1 MTNNFSDNES
11 EDKDNKRPVDTG
23 LFCLVMAARFHD
35 LPADPEG
42 LNHRFGPS
50 EGVMGEEDMLRAA
63 KALGLKAK
71 ATNRKI
77 ADLASAPL
85 PGMAQ
90 LKDGAWVVVGRA
102 DEANVLF
109 QDPRRKGV
117 IKAPLEDFQEAW
129 SGRIILLGRRGFA
142 GGAMRKFNI
151 SWFIPAMLKYKH
163 LFRDVLL
170 ASFFLQLFGLVTPLF
185 FQVILDKVLV
195 HKAMSTLNVLA
206 IGLLAITIFE
216 VVLGGLRTWLVT
228 HTTSRVDVMLGAQLF
243 SHLVALPLAYFEAR
257 RVGDIVARVRELEN
271 IRRFLTGSALTVV
284 MDLFFTI
291 VFFVVMFFY
300 SAKLTLI
307 VLAITPF
314 YVLLALVVTPV
325 LQTRLNEKFKRGAE
339 SQAFLVEAIN
349 GIQALK
355 SMAVEPRSMRRW
367 EDMLAG
373 YVKAGFSSDNLNN
386 IASQATN
393 FLSKLTM
400 ILILW
405 VGAQSVIDGNLSVGQ
420 LIAFN
425 MMSGRTTGP
434 ILRLSR
440 LWQDF
445 QQAGISL
452 KRLGDILNVPTEPGY
467 NPNHSSLPEIRGKVV
482 FEQIRFRYRP
492 DGQYILQDV
501 DLTIPAGQII
511 GVVGRSGSGKSTLAK
526 LLQRLYAAEQG
537 RVLVDGQDLSLVD
550 VAWLRRQ
557 VGVVQQE
564 SMLFNMSVRENIAL
578 ADPGAGMDQIIKAAQ
593 LAGAH
598 DFVSELPEGY
608 DTMVGE
614 RGATLS
620 GGQKQRLAIART
632 LLTNPRLL
640 IFDEATSA
648 LDYESEDI
656 LQRNMRDICNGR
668 TVMIIAHRL
677 STVRGCDR
685 IVVIDKGQIVEDG
698 AHQELVTAK
707 GYYAKLWN
715 YQSADP
721 QTVVGEA

>member
-1 MTNNFSDNES
+1 MTDNFSEKES
-11 EDKDNKRPVDTG
+11 EEKNKPLDTG
-23 LFCLVMAARFHD
+23 LICLVLAARFHD
-35 LPADPEG
+35 LPADPDG
-42 LNHRFGPS
+42 LKHRFGPS
-50 EGVMGEEDMLRAA
+50 EGLMSEEDMLRAA

-71 ATNRKI
+71 AVDRKI
-77 ADLASAPL
+77 NDLGKMPL
-85 PGMAQ
+85 PALAQ

-102 DEANVLF
+102 DEANVLL
-109 QDPRRKGV
+109 QDPRRQGV
-117 IKAPLEDFQEAW
+117 VKAPLDEFNNAW
-129 SGRIILLGRRGFA
+129 SGRTVLLRSKGFA
-142 GGAMRKFNI
+142 GGAVRKFNI

-170 ASFFLQLFGLVTPLF
+170 ASFFLQLFGLITPLF

-206 IGLLAITIFE
+206 IGLLAMTVFE
-216 VVLGGLRTWLVT
+216 IVLGGLRTWLVT

-243 SHLVALPLAYFEAR
+243 SHLVSLPLAYFEAR
-257 RVGDIVARVRELEN
+257 RVGDVVARVRELEN
-271 IRRFLTGSALTVV
+271 VRRFLTGSALTVV

-291 VFFVVMFFY
+291 VFFAVMFFY

-307 VLAITPF
+307 VLGITPF
-314 YVLLALVVTPV
+314 YVLLALMVTPM
-325 LQTRLNEKFKRGAE
+325 LQKRLNEKFKRGAE

-373 YVKAGFSSDNLNN
+373 YVKAGFSTENLSN

-393 FLSKLTM
+393 FLSKLST

-492 DGQYILQDV
+492 DGPYILQDV
-501 DLTIPAGQII
+501 DLTIPAGQVV

-526 LLQRLYAAEQG
+526 LLQRLYASERG

-564 SMLFNMSVRENIAL
+564 SMLFNMTVRENIAL
-578 ADPGAGMDQIIKAAQ
+578 ADPGAGMDEIIKAAQ

-598 DFVSELPEGY
+598 DFISELPEGY

-614 RGATLS
+614 RGTTVS

-656 LQRNMRDICNGR
+656 LQRNMRDICRGR

-685 IVVIDKGQIVEDG
+685 IIVVDKGQIVEDG
-698 AHQELVTAK
+698 AHQDLVNTG
-707 GYYAKLWN
+707 GYYSKLWS
-715 YQSADP
+715 YQSSDP
-721 QTVVGEA
+721 QPIQSEI

>member
-1 MTNNFSDNES
+1 MTDNFSEKES
-11 EDKDNKRPVDTG
+11 EEKNKPLDTG
-23 LFCLVMAARFHD
+23 LICLVLAARFHD
-35 LPADPEG
+35 LPADPDG
-42 LNHRFGPS
+42 LKHRFGPS
-50 EGVMGEEDMLRAA
+50 EGLMSEEDMLRAA

-71 ATNRKI
+71 AVDRKI
-77 ADLASAPL
+77 NDLGKMPL
-85 PGMAQ
+85 PALAQ

-102 DEANVLF
+102 DEANVLL
-109 QDPRRKGV
+109 QDPRRQGV
-117 IKAPLEDFQEAW
+117 VKAPLDEFNNAW
-129 SGRIILLGRRGFA
+129 SGRTVLLRSKGFA
-142 GGAMRKFNI
+142 GGAVRKFNI

-170 ASFFLQLFGLVTPLF
+170 ASFFLQLFGLITPLF

-206 IGLLAITIFE
+206 IGLLAMTVFE
-216 VVLGGLRTWLVT
+216 IVLGGLRTWLVT

-243 SHLVALPLAYFEAR
+243 SHLVSLPLAYFEAR
-257 RVGDIVARVRELEN
+257 RVGDVVARVRELEN
-271 IRRFLTGSALTVV
+271 VRRFLTGSALTVV

-291 VFFVVMFFY
+291 VFFAVMFFY

-307 VLAITPF
+307 VLGITPF
-314 YVLLALVVTPV
+314 YVLLALMVTPM
-325 LQTRLNEKFKRGAE
+325 LQKRLNEKFKRGAE

-373 YVKAGFSSDNLNN
+373 YVKAGFSTENLSN

-393 FLSKLTM
+393 FLSKLST

-492 DGQYILQDV
+492 DGPYILQDV
-501 DLTIPAGQII
+501 DLTIPAGQVV

-526 LLQRLYAAEQG
+526 LLQRLYASERG

-578 ADPGAGMDQIIKAAQ
+578 ADPGAGMDEIIKAAQ

-598 DFVSELPEGY
+598 NFISELPEGY

-614 RGATLS
+614 RGTTVS

-656 LQRNMRDICNGR
+656 LQRNMRDICIGR

-685 IVVIDKGQIVEDG
+685 IIVVDKGQIVEDG
-698 AHQELVTAK
+698 AHRDLVNTG
-707 GYYAKLWN
+707 GYYSKLWS
-715 YQSADP
+715 YQSSDP
-721 QTVVGEA
+721 QPIQSEN